1 MVPIPPKG
9 NLDAHFD
16 GQAQGQAA
24 SRTGDPL
31 RSPRLLDRV
40 RQEIRTR
47 HYSPRTEEAYV
58 AWIKRFIFFYDKRH
72 PDEMGEAE
80 ISAFVSHL
88 ATRRKVSASTQGQ
101 ALAALLFLYKN
112 VLRRELN
119 LMQIVRAKRPARLP
133 LILSRTEV
141 AAILAHL
148 QGTSLLMASLMYGS
162 GLRLLECCQMRVKDV
177 DFERRE
183 LTVRDG
189 KGEKDRPTLLPEI
202 LLEPLAAHLERARRM
217 HASDIRMGAGFVE
230 LPYALAIKYPNAA
243 REWGWQW
250 VFPATK
256 HYIHKETGQRR
267 RHFLHETVVQRAV
280 RRAVLAAGIPKPAT
294 CHSLR
299 HAFATHLLE
308 DGYDI
313 RTIQDLLGHKDVS
326 TTMIYVVVAVMWRR
340 AALGAE
346 SRVHVDSRRHIT
358 ERYRLRRN
366 TIRSRLSF
374 QTGGPDE
381 SGRIAHFS
389 SALAL
394 VARSIS
400 T

>member
-1 MVPIPPKG
+1 
-9 NLDAHFD
+9 
-16 GQAQGQAA
+16 
-24 SRTGDPL
+24 
-31 RSPRLLDRV
+31 
-40 RQEIRTR
+40 
-47 HYSPRTEEAYV
+47 
-58 AWIKRFIFFYDKRH
+58 
-72 PDEMGEAE
+72 MGEAE

-119 LMQIVRAKRPARLP
+119 LMEIARAKRPARLP

-148 QGTSLLMASLMYGS
+148 QGTCWLMASLMYGS
-162 GLRLLECCQMRVKDV
+162 GLRVLECCRLRVKDI

-189 KGEKDRPTLLPEI
+189 KGEKDRVTLLPER
-202 LLEPLAAHLERARRM
+202 LLEPLAAHLERVRRM
-217 HASDIRMGAGFVE
+217 HASDIRNGTGFVE
-230 LPYALAIKYPNAA
+230 LPYALGIKYPNAA

-256 HYIHKETGQRR
+256 HYIHKETDQRR

-280 RRAVLAAGIPKPAT
+280 RRVVLAAGIPKPAT

-313 RTIQDLLGHKDVS
+313 RTIQELLGHKDVS
-326 TTMIYVVVAVMWRR
+326 TTMIYC
-340 AALGAE
+340 
-346 SRVHVDSRRHIT
+346 HVLNRGGRGV
-358 ERYRLRRN
+358 
-366 TIRSRLSF
+366 RSPLDR
-374 QTGGPDE
+374 PN
-381 SGRIAHFS
+381 
-389 SALAL
+389 
-394 VARSIS
+394 
-400 T
+400 